1 LHKQIPDLRRKVRK
15 KMTSTLST
23 TTTREVK
30 GLTLPSAGTFVL
42 DKSHTQVGFVARHL
56 MVSKVRGRFTDYEG
70 AVVVAEDPADSSVE
84 VTIQA
89 TSIFT
94 NEENRDNH
102 LRTNDFLNVAEYPT
116 LTFRSTKVEL
126 SSGVEWKVTGD
137 LTIRGVTR
145 PVVLDVEFEG
155 VVQDPWGGQRIG
167 FTASAEIDRNDFG
180 VSFNAALEAGGFV
193 VSPKIKLEI
202 EAEAVRQA

>member
-1 LHKQIPDLRRKVRK
+1 
-15 KMTSTLST
+15 MT
-23 TTTREVK
+23 TTTATGTSAALTRDQN
-30 GLTLPSAGTFVL
+30 GLTLPAAGTFVL

-56 MVSKVRGRFTDYEG
+56 MVSKVRGRFTDFEG
-70 AVVVAEDPADSSVE
+70 TLVVADDPAQSSVE

-89 TSIFT
+89 TSIDT
-94 NEENRDNH
+94 SDENRDKH
-102 LRTNDFLNVAEYPT
+102 VRTNDFLAVEEFPT

-126 SSGVEWKVTGD
+126 GRGSDWKVTGD
-137 LTIRGVTR
+137 LTVRGVTR

-155 VVQDPWGGQRIG
+155 VIQDPWGNQRLG
-167 FTASAEIDRNDFG
+167 FTASGEIDRNEFG
-180 VSFNAALEAGGFV
+180 VSFNAALETGGFV